1 MKRLFLGFRALFRC
15 IVDGEFAER
24 LSGLFADAEEEVTAL
39 PTPGATRSDAV
50 TLLAV
55 LQREAR
61 FVDFVQESIDAYPDA
76 QVGAAVRQ
84 VHKGCRAVLDRALAL
99 EPTLAESENAEVT
112 VPAGA
117 DPNRYRMVGN
127 VTGEPPVSGTLAH
140 HGWQAT
146 RCELPEWRGSENSV
160 LVVAPAEVELR

>member
-1 MKRLFLGFRALFRC
+1 MSRLSLGLRALFRC
-15 IVDGEFAER
+15 ISDR
-24 LSGLFADAEEEVTAL
+24 QFADKVSSLFVTVEEVDSA
-39 PTPGATRSDAV
+39 PAPRATRSDAV

-61 FVDFVQESIDAYPDA
+61 LVDFIQEPIDGYPDA
-76 QVGAAVRQ
+76 QVGAAVRE
-84 VHKGCRAVLDRALAL
+84 VHKGCRAVFDRVLGL
-99 EPTLAESENAEVT
+99 EPALDAAEMSEVT

-140 HGWQAT
+140 HGWQAR
-146 RCELPEWRGSENSV
+146 RCELPEWRGTEDTV
-160 LVVAPAEVELR
+160 LVVAPAEVEIR

>member
-1 MKRLFLGFRALFRC
+1 MSRLSLGFRALFRS
-15 IVDGEFAER
+15 IADRGFAEQLSR
-24 LSGLFADAEEEVTAL
+24 LFSAADEPEMA
-39 PTPGATRSDAV
+39 PTPRASRSEAV

-76 QVGAAVRQ
+76 QVGAAVRE
-84 VHKGCRAVLDRALAL
+84 VHKGCRAVLDRVLAL
-99 EPTLAESENAEVT
+99 EPTLDEPERSEVT

-117 DPNRYRMVGN
+117 DPNRYRVVGN

-146 RCELPEWRGSENSV
+146 RCELPEWRGSDEAT
-160 LVVAPAEVELR
+160 LIVAPAEVELR

>member
-1 MKRLFLGFRALFRC
+1 MSRLFLGFRALFRC
-15 IVDGEFAER
+15 IADREFADQVV
-24 LSGLFADAEEEVTAL
+24 GLFGSSAEPGTTAPPRVT
-39 PTPGATRSDAV
+39 RNDAV

-61 FVDFVQESIDAYPDA
+61 LVDFVQEPIDAYTDA
-76 QVGAAVRQ
+76 QVGAAVRE
-84 VHKGCRAVLDRALAL
+84 VHKGCKGVFDRVLAL
-99 EPTLAESENAEVT
+99 EPTLDEAETAEVT

-117 DPNRYRMVGN
+117 DPNRYRLVGN

-146 RCELPEWRGSENSV
+146 RCELPEWTGGEEAR
-160 LVVAPAEVELR
+160 LIVAPAEVELR

>member
-1 MKRLFLGFRALFRC
+1 MSRLFLGFRALFRC
-15 IVDGEFAER
+15 IGDR
-24 LSGLFADAEEEVTAL
+24 DFADRVAALFTTADE
-39 PTPGATRSDAV
+39 PAAAPRPRRSDAL

-76 QVGAAVRQ
+76 QVGAAVRE
-84 VHKGCRAVLDRALAL
+84 VHKGCRTVLDRVLSLEPAL
-99 EPTLAESENAEVT
+99 EEPEMSEID

-117 DPNRYRMVGN
+117 SPNRYRMVGN
-127 VTGEPPVSGTLAH
+127 VTGEPPVTGTLAH

-146 RCELPEWRGSENSV
+146 RCELPEWRGDDEDA
-160 LVVAPAEVELR
+160 LIVAPAEVELK

>member
-1 MKRLFLGFRALFRC
+1 MSRLFLGFKALFRC
-15 IVDGEFAER
+15 LADREFAER
-24 LSGLFADAEEEVTAL
+24 VSGLLAAAEEPEAEAR
-39 PTPGATRSDAV
+39 PGVNRSDAV

-61 FVDFVQESIDAYPDA
+61 FVDFVQEPIDAYSDA
-76 QVGAAVRQ
+76 QVGAAVRE
-84 VHKGCRAVLDRALAL
+84 VHKGCREAFDRLLAL
-99 EPTLAESENAEVT
+99 EPALDAAEESRVT

-127 VTGEPPVSGTLAH
+127 VTGEPPVSGTLTH

-146 RCELPEWRGSENSV
+146 RCDLPEWRGGEESV
-160 LVVAPAEVELR
+160 LIVAPAEVELE

>member
-1 MKRLFLGFRALFRC
+1 MSRLSLGFRALFRC
-15 IVDGEFAER
+15 IADRQFAER
-24 LSGLFADAEEEVTAL
+24 LSSLFAADEP
-39 PTPGATRSDAV
+39 PTTPAPRATRSDAV

-76 QVGAAVRQ
+76 QVGAAVRE
-84 VHKGCRAVLDRALAL
+84 VHKGCRAVFDRVLAL
-99 EPTLAESENAEVT
+99 EPALDAAEMSEVT

-127 VTGEPPVSGTLAH
+127 VTGEPPVTGTLAH
-140 HGWQAT
+140 HGWQAA
-146 RCELPEWRGSENSV
+146 RCELPEWRGGEEAV

>member
-1 MKRLFLGFRALFRC
+1 MSRLFLGFRALLRC
-15 IVDGEFAER
+15 IADREFAER
-24 LSGLFADAEEEVTAL
+24 LSGLFIGAAEPDTAA
-39 PTPGATRSDAV
+39 TPRGTRSDAV

-61 FVDFVQESIDAYPDA
+61 LVDFVQEAIDAYTDA
-76 QVGAAVRQ
+76 QVGAAVRE
-84 VHKGCRAVLDRALAL
+84 VHKGCRAVFDRVLAL
-99 EPTLAESENAEVT
+99 RPTLDEPEKAEVT
-112 VPAGA
+112 IPAGA

-146 RCELPEWRGSENSV
+146 RCELPEWGGSEEAR
-160 LVVAPAEVELR
+160 LIIAPAEVELQ

>member
-1 MKRLFLGFRALFRC
+1 MNRLFLGFRALYRC
-15 IVDGEFAER
+15 LVDREFAQR
-24 LSGLFADAEEEVTAL
+24 LSGLFASGDEPGTA
-39 PTPGATRSDAV
+39 PAPRATRSDAV

-76 QVGAAVRQ
+76 QVGAAVRE
-84 VHKGCRAVLDRALAL
+84 VHKGCKTVLDRVLAVEPALDDP
-99 EPTLAESENAEVT
+99 EGAEVT

-127 VTGEPPVSGTLAH
+127 VTGEPPLRGTLAH

-146 RCELPEWRGSENSV
+146 RCELPEWRGSEETI

>member
-1 MKRLFLGFRALFRC
+1 MSRLSLGFRALFRC
-15 IVDGEFAER
+15 IGDGDFANR
-24 LSGLFADAEEEVTAL
+24 VAALFTASGEPETA
-39 PTPGATRSDAV
+39 PRQRRSDAV

-76 QVGAAVRQ
+76 QVGAAVRE
-84 VHKGCRAVLDRALAL
+84 VHKGCRAVLARVLAL
-99 EPTLAESENAEVT
+99 EPALEQPEMSEIQ

-117 DPNRYRMVGN
+117 SPNRYRMVGN
-127 VTGEPPVSGTLAH
+127 VTGEPPVTGTLAH

-146 RCELPEWRGSENSV
+146 RCELPEWRGGDEDA
-160 LVVAPAEVELR
+160 LIVAPAEVELQ

>member
-1 MKRLFLGFRALFRC
+1 MSRISVGFKALFRC
-15 IVDGEFAER
+15 LSDREFADR
-24 LSGLFADAEEEVTAL
+24 LSGLFGAAEEPEASA
-39 PTPGATRSDAV
+39 PPAASRSDAV

-61 FVDFVQESIDAYPDA
+61 LVDFVQEPIDAYSDA
-76 QVGAAVRQ
+76 QVGAAVRE
-84 VHKGCRAVLDRALAL
+84 VHKGCRAVFDRLLAL
-99 EPTLAESENAEVT
+99 EPALEAAEESRVT

-127 VTGEPPVSGTLAH
+127 VTGEPPVSGTLTH

-146 RCELPEWRGSENSV
+146 RCDLPEWRGGEGSV
-160 LVVAPAEVELR
+160 LIVAPAEVELE

>member
-1 MKRLFLGFRALFRC
+1 MSRLSLGFRALFRC
-15 IVDGEFAER
+15 LGDRDFAAGVA
-24 LSGLFADAEEEVTAL
+24 GLLATGDEAEAAPPPRAV
-39 PTPGATRSDAV
+39 RSEAV

-61 FVDFVQESIDAYPDA
+61 LVDFVQEPIDGYADA
-76 QVGAAVRQ
+76 QVGAAVRE
-84 VHKGCRAVLDRALAL
+84 VHKGCRAVFDRMLAL
-99 EPTLAESENAEVT
+99 EPTLDDAEMSEIT

-117 DPNRYRMVGN
+117 SPNRYRMVGN

-140 HGWQAT
+140 HGWRAT
-146 RCELPEWRGSENSV
+146 RCDLPEWRGSDDDA

>member
-1 MKRLFLGFRALFRC
+1 MNRLFLGFRALFRC
-15 IVDGEFAER
+15 TVDREFAER
-24 LSGLFADAEEEVTAL
+24 LSGLFINDDSGTA
-39 PTPGATRSDAV
+39 PTLRATRSDAV

-84 VHKGCRAVLDRALAL
+84 VHKGCRTVLDRVLAL
-99 EPTLAESENAEVT
+99 EPTLAEPENAEVT
-112 VPAGA
+112 LPAGA

-127 VTGEPPVSGTLAH
+127 VTGEPPVNGTLAH

-146 RCELPEWRGSENSV
+146 RCELPEWRGSEDTI
-160 LVVAPAEVELR
+160 LVVAPAEVEVR

>member
-1 MKRLFLGFRALFRC
+1 MSRFSLGFRALFRC
-15 IVDGEFAER
+15 LSDRAFAEKVSR
-24 LSGLFADAEEEVTAL
+24 LFSTAEEPAA
-39 PTPGATRSDAV
+39 PPAARATRSDAV

-61 FVDFVQESIDAYPDA
+61 LVDFDQEPIDAYPDA
-76 QVGAAVRQ
+76 QVGAAVRD
-84 VHKGCRAVLDRALAL
+84 VHMGCRAVFDRLLAL
-99 EPTLAESENAEVT
+99 EPAIDGEEESAIT

-127 VTGEPPVSGTLAH
+127 VTGEPPCAGTLTH

-146 RCELPEWRGSENSV
+146 RCDLPEWKGSEEGI
-160 LVVAPAEVELR
+160 LIVAPAEIELR

>member
-1 MKRLFLGFRALFRC
+1 MSRLFLGFRALFRC
-15 IVDGEFAER
+15 LADRG
-24 LSGLFADAEEEVTAL
+24 FADGVASLLAAGEEPDEA
-39 PTPGATRSDAV
+39 PPPRASRSDAV

-61 FVDFVQESIDAYPDA
+61 FVDFVQEPIDAYPDA
-76 QVGAAVRQ
+76 QIGAAVRE
-84 VHKGCRAVLDRALAL
+84 VHKGCRVVFDRVLALAPVL
-99 EPTLAESENAEVT
+99 EDAESSEVT

-140 HGWQAT
+140 HGWRAT
-146 RCELPEWRGSENSV
+146 RCELPEWTGGEESV
-160 LVVAPAEVELR
+160 LIVAPAEVELR

>member
-1 MKRLFLGFRALFRC
+1 MNRLVLGFRALFRC
-15 IVDGEFAER
+15 LADRAFAEQ
-24 LSGLFADAEEEVTAL
+24 LSPLFITTAEPETMS
-39 PTPGATRSDAV
+39 TPRATRSDAV

-76 QVGAAVRQ
+76 QVGAAVRE
-84 VHKGCRAVLDRALAL
+84 VHKGCRAVFDRVLAL
-99 EPTLAESENAEVT
+99 EPTLDDPESSQVT

-146 RCELPEWRGSENSV
+146 RCELPEWGGSEEAR
-160 LVVAPAEVELR
+160 LIIAPAEVELR